1 MGQRFGC
8 VERDS
13 GVTVRESG
21 LTGGRIRFIQ
31 SLLISASLI
40 LLSPWFMSS
49 PFYRVDLE
57 NYQGP
62 LDLLLYLVERNE
74 LDVFDLPIAKI
85 TAQFLDFLEVL
96 ELIDLDLVGDFVVM
110 ASALVEIK
118 SRLVLPQQADEEET
132 VEIEGDPRGELIQQL
147 LEYKKF
153 KDASKLLEEQ
163 AAIWQERYPRLSD
176 DRPRQGKDPSADFIK
191 DVELWDLVSALSRVL
206 RTNAPEPH
214 ANIRYDDTP
223 ISVYV
228 ERIGKQVREENRVA
242 FSSLFQ
248 GENERS
254 RIVGVFLAI
263 LELLRHH
270 GYRAEQPREY
280 GEIWVMPPL
289 QTSENVESTPEA
301 SEPSSEVTTA
311 SPDEDPPQMGPN
323 AVPQA
328 D

>member
-1 MGQRFGC
+1 
-8 VERDS
+8 
-13 GVTVRESG
+13 
-21 LTGGRIRFIQ
+21 
-31 SLLISASLI
+31 
-40 LLSPWFMSS
+40 MSS
-49 PFYRVDLE
+49 PTYRVELDVF
-57 NYQGP
+57 QGP
-62 LDLLLYLVERNE
+62 LDLLLYLVERQE

-85 TAQFLDFLEVL
+85 TGQFIEFLEVL

-118 SRLVLPQQADEEET
+118 SRQILPQSEDEEQT
-132 VEIEGDPRGELIQQL
+132 VEIEGDPRSELIEQL
-147 LEYKKF
+147 LEYKKY

-163 AAIWQERYPRLSD
+163 AALWQERYPRLSD

-191 DVELWDLVSALSRVL
+191 DVELWDLVSALSRIL

-228 ERIGKQVREENRVA
+228 ERIGAQVREEKRVA
-242 FSSLFQ
+242 FSSLFE

-270 GYRAEQPREY
+270 GFRAEQPVDYR
-280 GEIWVMPPL
+280 EIWVLAPL
-289 QTSENVESTPEA
+289 A
-301 SEPSSEVTTA
+301 D
-311 SPDEDPPQMGPN
+311 SPDDSPKPIDETNGPAETSDEAFPSVAPPGSAESPN
-323 AVPQA
+323 QP